1 MVKKTVEVEVDLEVM
16 EEETERG
23 KAVLKGALRLLAAEP
38 NEVLTVGNLKVTAGY
53 RDGLFFLEGEKPR
66 RFYDMGEILMKGFKR

>member
-1 MVKKTVEVEVDLEVM
+1 MKKLAVETVSIEIDPK
-16 EEETERG
+16 ETERG
-23 KAVLKGALRLLAAEP
+23 KLVLKGALKLLAAEP

-66 RFYDMGEILMKGFKR
+66 RFYDIGEILTKGFSR